1 MWIQNRRVPHR
12 ILTNW
17 GECADKS
24 RMDRSHAPADA
35 SKNIFSQDSAFLQQ
49 YQAGL
54 QKQNVKPTASQ
65 HISLLT
71 GKVGTGFPT
80 QDQTVL
86 PGITGQPIT
95 QPTGTAGVVR
105 PKQNIIQG
113 SHPSLGQSSPA
124 SVTHAMLARNPV
136 RFPAGSHPVPGRIIT
151 RPILAPNPY
160 VRKWRRLKKVIKDL
174 MFVNAAICDEVVRVE
189 EKVAKAKEERRFLL
203 RKVLHYQS
211 YTEGALSSDKSS
223 PGGAPVKL
231 SGLSPG
237 ESSDPQTVKV
247 KSKTKKK
254 VPSAER
260 KKATTTK
267 ELLDGA
273 QVKPKKSKSQIT
285 KKVIPPLQL
294 DSTGRPVFPLAL
306 GELTIH
312 SIGEIVT
319 DRPGF
324 HTPKC
329 IYPEGYCSTRVFAS
343 TSGDDQKC
351 LYTCKISDGGK
362 GPIFE
367 IAPEDNTDRV
377 LRSDSP
383 SDCHNLLITAVNKS
397 RGNNM
402 LDLVGKGAEFFG
414 LSHPVV
420 QNLIQSCPGSKRCT
434 GYKWVKFEI
443 NKMESVENLVT
454 DATNDPSIS
463 FEAFKLLSKGGL
475 VPGKATSLLETSTSL
490 RSLLTSKPNTGG
502 NKAPSGTVG

>member
-1 MWIQNRRVPHR
+1 MERNN
-12 ILTNW
+12 TST
-17 GECADKS
+17 E
-24 RMDRSHAPADA
+24 A
-35 SKNIFSQDSAFLQQ
+35 SNNIFSQDSAFLKQ

-54 QKQNVKPTASQ
+54 QKQNVKPAASQ

-71 GKVGTGFPT
+71 GKVGTTFTSGAGN
-80 QDQTVL
+80 QTVM
-86 PGITGQPIT
+86 PVMAGQP
-95 QPTGTAGVVR
+95 QMGGVTKVR
-105 PKQNIIQG
+105 PPVVQG
-113 SHPSLGQSSPA
+113 PNPALVTGSPGSIA
-124 SVTHAMLARNPV
+124 HAMLARNPL
-136 RFPAGSHPVPGRIIT
+136 RFPGTTHPVPGRIIT
-151 RPILAPNPY
+151 RPIMAPNPY

-211 YTEGALSSDKSS
+211 YTEGVPTPDKSS

-231 SGLSPG
+231 SGLSSG
-237 ESSDPQTVKV
+237 ESSDPQTMKV
-247 KSKTKKK
+247 KSKPKKK
-254 VPSAER
+254 VPSTDR
-260 KKATTTK
+260 KKAATTK
-267 ELLDGA
+267 ELLDGV
-273 QVKPKKSKSQIT
+273 QVKPKKSKSQII

-294 DSTGRPVFPLAL
+294 DSTGRPVFPLIL

-402 LDLVGKGAEFFG
+402 LDLVGKGADFFG

-420 QNLIQSCPGSKRCT
+420 QNLIQSCPGSKRCP

-443 NKMESVENLVT
+443 NKMETVENLLT
-454 DATNDPSIS
+454 ESSNDPSIS
-463 FEAFKLLSKGGL
+463 YEAFKLLTKGAL
-475 VPGKATSLLETSTSL
+475 LPGKATSLLETSTSL
-490 RSLLTSKPNTGG
+490 RSLLTSKPNLTG
-502 NKAPSGTVG
+502 NKAASSSSLV

>member
-1 MWIQNRRVPHR
+1 MERNHIP
-12 ILTNW
+12 
-17 GECADKS
+17 GE
-24 RMDRSHAPADA
+24 A
-35 SKNIFSQDSAFLQQ
+35 SNNIFSQDSAFLQQ
-49 YQAGL
+49 YEAGL

-71 GKVGTGFPT
+71 GKVGTAFT
-80 QDQTVL
+80 ADQTVM
-86 PGITGQPIT
+86 PGMAAQTIMQPV
-95 QPTGTAGVVR
+95 GGVSKVR
-105 PKQNIIQG
+105 PNVIQA
-113 SHPSLGQSSPA
+113 SHPSLVSGSPGSIA
-124 SVTHAMLARNPV
+124 HSMLARNPV
-136 RFPAGSHPVPGRIIT
+136 RFPSGTHPVPGRIIT

-160 VRKWRRLKKVIKDL
+160 IRKWRRLKKVIKDL

-203 RKVLHYQS
+203 RKALHYQS
-211 YTEGALSSDKSS
+211 YTEGTPVSEKSS
-223 PGGAPVKL
+223 PGGASLKL

-237 ESSDPQTVKV
+237 ESSDPQSVKV
-247 KSKTKKK
+247 KNKTKKK
-254 VPSAER
+254 VPSTER
-260 KKATTTK
+260 KKAATTK
-267 ELLDGA
+267 ELLDGV
-273 QVKPKKSKSQIT
+273 QVKPKKSKSQII

-294 DSTGRPVFPLAL
+294 DSTGRPVFPLVL

-351 LYTCKISDGGK
+351 LYTCKISDSGK

-443 NKMESVENLVT
+443 NKMETVENLVT

-463 FEAFKLLSKGGL
+463 FEAFKLLTKGAPL
-475 VPGKATSLLETSTSL
+475 AGKATSLLETSTSL
-490 RSLLTSKPNTGG
+490 RSLLTSKPNLTGS
-502 NKAPSGTVG
+502 KAASSNVG